1 MAKKPTIV
9 ELGMNELEDLLRRTE
24 THELR
29 EEDYE
34 TTKTVLLS
42 YVELVGLLKDK
53 NVSIGRLRKL
63 LFGSKTEKA
72 ADILAG
78 IAGEAA
84 SSPADGEQPSD
95 SGDASPLAPSKSP
108 PPKKGHGR
116 NGAEDYTGA
125 EQIDVSHES
134 LQPGDDCPSCL
145 KGTLYDTQRPRVL
158 VRLTG
163 QAPVGAKVIRLQ
175 QLRCNLCGKLYTA
188 SAPEGVGPAKYDAT
202 VGSMIALLKYGSGL
216 PFNRQAGLQGLLG
229 IPLPASTQWDIV
241 LAQAQHFRP
250 VWDELLNQ
258 AANGDVQYND
268 DTTVR
273 ILERMGK
280 RAEKKASKDALCEDS
295 EAEIDKSRT
304 GLFTSGVVSTHSG
317 WRIALFFSG
326 VRHAGENLKKV
337 LARRAEELGPPIQMC
352 DALSRNVPGPLKTI
366 LANCLAHARR
376 RFVDVVENFPEPCR
390 HVLEALKV
398 VYHNDATA
406 RKRKLSAE
414 TRLAFHQAHSG
425 PTMERLKVWLT
436 EQFEQRLV
444 EPNSSL
450 GGAVAYMLKH
460 WEKLTLFLR
469 VPGAPLDNNLCE
481 QALKKAILHRKNA
494 LFYKSDQG
502 AQVGDLYMSLIYTCQ
517 LNKVN
522 PFDYLTELERH
533 ADQIVCHP
541 ERWMPW
547 NYGETLTAP

>member
-1 MAKKPTIV
+1 
-9 ELGMNELEDLLRRTE
+9 
-24 THELR
+24 
-29 EEDYE
+29 
-34 TTKTVLLS
+34 
-42 YVELVGLLKDK
+42 
-53 NVSIGRLRKL
+53 
-63 LFGSKTEKA
+63 
-72 ADILAG
+72 
-78 IAGEAA
+78 
-84 SSPADGEQPSD
+84 
-95 SGDASPLAPSKSP
+95 
-108 PPKKGHGR
+108 
-116 NGAEDYTGA
+116 
-125 EQIDVSHES
+125 
-134 LQPGDDCPSCL
+134 
-145 KGTLYDTQRPRVL
+145 
-158 VRLTG
+158 
-163 QAPVGAKVIRLQ
+163 
-175 QLRCNLCGKLYTA
+175 
-188 SAPEGVGPAKYDAT
+188 
-202 VGSMIALLKYGSGL
+202 
-216 PFNRQAGLQGLLG
+216 
-229 IPLPASTQWDIV
+229 
-241 LAQAQHFRP
+241 
-250 VWDELLNQ
+250 
-258 AANGDVQYND
+258 
-268 DTTVR
+268 
-273 ILERMGK
+273 MGK
-280 RAEKKASKDALCEDS
+280 RAEKKAAEDASREDS

-390 HVLEALKV
+390 HVLESLKV